1 MGFAHPF
8 DVFDLT
14 KTFAGRARAA
24 QGFFDELKV
33 NGFAFFLTV
42 SGATRKNRSDSKPF
56 LGHRICCIADSR
68 GQKKILNFHLTVA
81 KAGDSTGRVQAIMT
95 TFYKSLKTKTK

>member
-14 KTFAGRARAA
+14 KTFAGRASAD

-33 NGFAFFLTV
+33 KGFPFFLTV
-42 SGATRKNRSDSKPF
+42 CGLTWKNRSDSTPF
-56 LGHRICCIADSR
+56 LGDRICCTAESCR
-68 GQKKILNFHLTVA
+68 QKKILNFRLTVA
-81 KAGDSTGRVQAIMT
+81 RAGDSNGPV
-95 TFYKSLKTKTK
+95 

>member
-8 DVFDLT
+8 DVLDLT

-42 SGATRKNRSDSKPF
+42 PGATWKNCSDSKPF
-56 LGHRICCIADSR
+56 LGDRNCCTADSR
-68 GQKKILNFHLTVA
+68 RQKKIINYRLTVA
-81 KAGDSTGRVQAIMT
+81 EAGDSKGR
-95 TFYKSLKTKTK
+95 L